1 MWMYSC
7 VSWQIHSVQL
17 CISWQIHSGDIHC
30 VYLGK
35 YTVGIYTVYIL
46 ANTQW
51 GYTYTVYILG
61 CVSRVSTA
69 PRALTDA
76 QPKMCGRSQA
86 FPLKMMTMIISV
98 IIIVRWWN
106 HRQRIH
112 KNLPACRIKKHLFA
126 KCSQNVE
133 THSFPTM
140 CTTGGSKWI
149 KAKIF
154 SKAAKK

>member
-1 MWMYSC
+1 MVIWHLTSLINFSAISLFLPSITHNLTMLSTVTGASDNFLIFWTALLYYSRTII
-7 VSWQIHSVQL
+7 VLV
-17 CISWQIHSGDIHC
+17 
-30 VYLGK
+30 V
-35 YTVGIYTVYIL
+35 VP
-46 ANTQW
+46 
-51 GYTYTVYILG
+51 
-61 CVSRVSTA
+61 RVSTA